1 MRIAILLLAVACAKP
16 ATAPASGGQ
25 RIRKL
30 EALGLLM
37 KNEINPSFSKVVFLL
52 NHSETIAE
60 DPKLVR
66 AELKQNVTTLRG
78 AIGKLRAWQ
87 EPPTE
92 TTEGRDV
99 FLTFASSVD
108 QMTDKLVE
116 AIDRGDNSTATTTL
130 EKIAD
135 ACNNCHHFF
144 RLDIEDSKVTRSP
157 RPADPVHGFIQN

>member
-16 ATAPASGGQ
+16 PAPGSGGQ

-52 NHSETIAE
+52 THGETIAE
-60 DPKLVR
+60 DPKAVR
-66 AELKQNVTTLRG
+66 EELKQNVTTLRG
-78 AIGKLRAWQ
+78 AIGRLRAWT

-99 FLTFASSVD
+99 FLTFAASVD
-108 QMTDKLVE
+108 QSTAKLVD
-116 AIDRGDNSTATTTL
+116 AIDRGDGATATTAL

-144 RLDIEDSKVTRSP
+144 RLDIEDSKVTRSQ
-157 RPADPVHGFIQN
+157 RPVDPMNGFIHN